1 MEMYRNMTKKI
12 INLTEEGEALGYP
25 KTPDS
30 EMIEMGIFDGKIIN
44 FIKVMFIKIVKMMK
58 R

>member
-1 MEMYRNMTKKI
+1 MTKKI

-30 EMIEMGIFDGKIIN
+30 EMVEMGIFDGKIIN
-44 FIKVMFIKIVKMMK
+44 FIKVMFLKIIKMMK